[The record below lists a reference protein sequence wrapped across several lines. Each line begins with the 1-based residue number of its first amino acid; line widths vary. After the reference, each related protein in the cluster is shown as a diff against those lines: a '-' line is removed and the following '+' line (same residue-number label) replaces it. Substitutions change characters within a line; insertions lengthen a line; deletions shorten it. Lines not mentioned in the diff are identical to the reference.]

1 MRRYH
6 SNLLCAS
13 DTCSLHNRVHAKS
26 TVRACVYLASELPE
40 CHLLEDLPQ
49 VLLYV
54 PNTRDVA
61 ARACGDR
68 SRRACDVA
76 ARARYAAARAR
87 DVAAR
92 ACGDERPAAM
102 HATGILRERPRS
114 RVGSIAAGMAGW
126 MLARGGP
133 VTWQAES
140 LQALLAD
147 G

>member
-1 MRRYH
+1 M
-6 SNLLCAS
+6 CDVA
-13 DTCSLHNRVHAKS
+13 A
-26 TVRACVYLASELPE
+26 RA
-40 CHLLEDLPQ
+40 
-49 VLLYV
+49 
-54 PNTRDVA
+54 RDVA
-61 ARACGDR
+61 ARACGDRSCRASGDRSCRASDRSCRASDR